1 MKRAIFKTIT
11 YRLVGSLSTFAIA
24 YVFTGEVKTSAMV
37 GMSELLWKPILYL
50 AHELLWQKVPK

>member
-1 MKRAIFKTIT
+1 VKRAIFKTIT